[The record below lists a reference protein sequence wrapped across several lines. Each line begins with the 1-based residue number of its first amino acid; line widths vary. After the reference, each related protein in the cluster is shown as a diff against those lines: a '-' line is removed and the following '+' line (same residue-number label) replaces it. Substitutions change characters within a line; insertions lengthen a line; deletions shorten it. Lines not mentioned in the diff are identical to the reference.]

1 MTKKYKVVIDTN
13 IFIQGWFYGNLNC
26 QTILKLIRDNKI
38 YLGFSQDSI
47 GELLYV
53 TKNFARKFIDDK
65 NDRLKTLNY
74 ISKLFYY
81 GSSVN
86 IADMDDVSEI
96 KDKTD
101 LMFVQ
106 CAIGY
111 NADFIISNDY
121 KSGMF
126 DVSQY
131 SFNVL
136 SAEDFIE
143 LINEI

>member
-1 MTKKYKVVIDTN
+1 
-13 IFIQGWFYGNLNC
+13 
-26 QTILKLIRDNKI
+26 
-38 YLGFSQDSI
+38 
-47 GELLYV
+47 
-53 TKNFARKFIDDK
+53 
-65 NDRLKTLNY
+65 
-74 ISKLFYY
+74 
-81 GSSVN
+81 
-86 IADMDDVSEI
+86 MDDVSEI